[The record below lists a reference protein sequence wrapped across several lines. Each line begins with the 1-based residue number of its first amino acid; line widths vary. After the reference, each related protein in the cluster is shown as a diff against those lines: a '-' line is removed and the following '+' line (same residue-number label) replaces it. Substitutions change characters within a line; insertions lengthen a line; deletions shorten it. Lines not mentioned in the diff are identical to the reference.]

1 MSGSVYT
8 NAARCVTARDT
19 PLGLSDPAPAARG
32 DARFLGCPLLPL
44 AIPDPSP
51 L

>member
-19 PLGLSDPAPAARG
+19 PLGLSDPAPRRARRREIPG
-32 DARFLGCPLLPL
+32 VPSSPL

>member
-19 PLGLSDPAPAARG
+19 PLGLSDPAPRRARRREIPG
-32 DARFLGCPLLPL
+32 VPSSPPRN
-44 AIPDPSP
+44 PDPSP